1 MGATPAYRE
10 QSTLDV
16 GMVKD
21 MATHGAETTQA
32 AAPGFTYKS
41 YSSGEQ
47 WADISAHV
55 VGVAC
60 GLVGTL
66 VLMLTASSGP
76 VLVVLGA
83 TLYAIGLLAML
94 GFSAAYN
101 LWPPSPIKELLRRF
115 DHAAIFVMIAGT
127 FTPFLLA
134 RVEGPAAHTLLA
146 IVWAIALFG
155 IWMKLVFPRRWE
167 NATVALYVGLGL
179 SILAVADQLAN
190 TISPVSGILLI
201 AGSVT
206 YIAGVAFH
214 LWERL
219 PYQNAIWHW
228 MVLIAA
234 VLHYSAVLTEV
245 AAAAAK

>member
-1 MGATPAYRE
+1 LNLP
-10 QSTLDV
+10 
-16 GMVKD
+16 K
-21 MATHGAETTQA
+21 
-32 AAPGFTYKS
+32 YKS
-41 YSSGEQ
+41 YSSGELV
-47 WADISAHV
+47 ADVSAHV
-55 VGVAC
+55 VGVLC
-60 GLVGTL
+60 GVVGTF
-66 VLMLTASSGP
+66 VLMLTASGGSFA
-76 VLVVLGA
+76 LVLGA

-101 LWPPSPIKELLRRF
+101 LWPPSPIKEWLRRF

-134 RVEGPAAHTLLA
+134 RVEGTAAHVLLGV
-146 IVWAIALFG
+146 VWAVAVVG
-155 IWMKLVFPRRWE
+155 VVMKLIYPRRWE
-167 NATVALYVGLGL
+167 KATVALYIGLGL
-179 SILAVADQLAN
+179 SILVVAEQLAQA
-190 TISPVSGILLI
+190 ISPVSGILLI

-228 MVLIAA
+228 MVLLAA

-245 AAAAAK
+245 ATAAAR